1 MVKPKWNLELCGNV
15 SIHSRHHITLDYMD
29 TKLWPISGCNTM
41 SLVSTLDPE
50 GQNQQKEKR
59 KKTLS
64 TKYQRRKN
72 MKP

>member
-1 MVKPKWNLELCGNV
+1 
-15 SIHSRHHITLDYMD
+15 
-29 TKLWPISGCNTM
+29 M

-50 GQNQQKEKR
+50 GQNQQKKKK

>member
-1 MVKPKWNLELCGNV
+1 
-15 SIHSRHHITLDYMD
+15 
-29 TKLWPISGCNTM
+29 M

-50 GQNQQKEKR
+50 GQNQQKEKK

>member
-1 MVKPKWNLELCGNV
+1 
-15 SIHSRHHITLDYMD
+15 
-29 TKLWPISGCNTM
+29 M

-50 GQNQQKEKR
+50 GQSQQKKRKEKK

-64 TKYQRRKN
+64 IKYQRRKN